1 MTKQAIDEE
10 EYDEGSQ
17 IPDSE
22 LGDYPDNSSS
32 S

>member
-1 MTKQAIDEE
+1 MIDKE